1 MRAIN
6 TLVSATVATSEYLL
20 SIPRQTVCDTDMGP
34 FADSPPDSW
43 LIIAYDVPNEP
54 SKLRLRVW
62 RELKKAG
69 ALYPPFSFCI
79 LPNTAKSMEH
89 ASDLKGK
96 IREYG
101 RAVVFEAKAVSEEDH
116 NTITGL
122 FQAERE
128 KQYEEILEECQEFI
142 QEIENNIASQK
153 LTDEEVEEME
163 ESLEGLERWFERIK
177 TIDWISSSPS
187 REKVQKALEKCKDA
201 LANFA
206 ERAQTKRLT
215 QQPEEPKKK

>member
-1 MRAIN
+1 
-6 TLVSATVATSEYLL
+6 
-20 SIPRQTVCDTDMGP
+20 MGNSV
-34 FADSPPDSW
+34 DSPPDSW

-62 RELKKAG
+62 REMKKAG
-69 ALYPPFSFCI
+69 ALYPSFSFCV
-79 LPNTAKSMEH
+79 LPKTAKSMEH
-89 ASDLKGK
+89 ALNVKNK
-96 IREYG
+96 IKEYG
-101 RAVVFEAKAVSEEDH
+101 KAVILEAKAISEEDH
-116 NTITGL
+116 NTIITL
-122 FQAERE
+122 FQTERE

-163 ESLEGLERWFERIK
+163 ESLEGLERWFERIR
-177 TIDWISSSPS
+177 TIDWFTGSPS
-187 REKVQKALEKCKDA
+187 REKVEKALGECRDA

-215 QQPEEPKKK
+215 QQPEEPRKK